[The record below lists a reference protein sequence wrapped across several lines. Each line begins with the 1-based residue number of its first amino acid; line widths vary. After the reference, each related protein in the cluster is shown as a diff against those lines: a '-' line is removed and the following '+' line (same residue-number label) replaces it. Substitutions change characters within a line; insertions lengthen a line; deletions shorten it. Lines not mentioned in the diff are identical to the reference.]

1 MKPFV
6 RALLRVCPASLAA
19 VSLAWPAG
27 AWSQAYPSKPV
38 RMISQFAAGSGGDVL
53 ARIVSSATAEVMGQ
67 AVIME
72 NQAGAGGA
80 LAAQNVA
87 RAAPD
92 GYTLLVATPGTQ
104 VTRVFL
110 VRNSAFDP
118 VKDFTPITG
127 VGETPT
133 LIIAHPSVPANSF
146 KELLDYA
153 KGNPGR
159 LSYGTSGIG
168 SPHHLSAEQ
177 IKMLTGVE
185 MAHVPYKAGAQA
197 MLDVI
202 TGQIPLSYSIIAPA
216 MPHIKA
222 GKVKVLVT
230 VSNKRA
236 PWLPNIPTVGEV
248 VPGFDAP
255 ASWTGLF
262 GPANLPAPILRR
274 INGDVV
280 KAMNIP
286 EVTKR
291 INDAGFDVMGSS
303 PEEFAALIKRQV
315 ELTGRIVKAAG
326 IKPTD

>member
-1 MKPFV
+1 MNPSARTV
-6 RALLRVCPASLAA
+6 LRICAAAIAAASLAMPL
-19 VSLAWPAG
+19 S
-27 AWSQAYPSKPV
+27 AWSQAFPSKPV
-38 RMISQFAAGSGGDVL
+38 KLLTQFAAGSGGDVL
-53 ARIVSSATAEVMGQ
+53 VRIVASATADVMGQ
-67 AVIME
+67 PVVIE
-72 NQAGAGGA
+72 NRPGAGGA
-80 LAAQNVA
+80 LAAELAA

-92 GYTLLVATPGTQ
+92 GYTLLAATPGTH

-110 VRNSAFDP
+110 VRNSSFDP
-118 VKDFTPITG
+118 VKDFTPITA

-133 LIIAHPSVPANSF
+133 VIIAHPSVPVNSF
-146 KELLDYA
+146 KELLGYA
-153 KGNPGR
+153 KANPGK

-185 MAHVPYKAGAQA
+185 MVHVPYKAGAQA

-216 MPHIKA
+216 MPHIKS
-222 GKVKVLVT
+222 GKVKALVT
-230 VSNKRA
+230 VRSKRA
-236 PWLPNIPTVGEV
+236 MWLPQIPTVGEM

-274 INGDVV
+274 VNGDVV
-280 KAMNIP
+280 RAMRQP
-286 EVTKR
+286 ETTKK
-291 INDAGFDVMGSS
+291 INDAGFEVIGNS
-303 PEEFAALIKRQV
+303 PEEFAALIKGQI

>member
-1 MKPFV
+1 MKCLDRKV
-6 RALLRVCPASLAA
+6 LSTCAAALSAASFAIPSAA
-19 VSLAWPAG
+19 WA
-27 AWSQAYPSKPV
+27 QAYPAKPI

-53 ARIVSSATAEVMGQ
+53 ARIVASAMSDVMGQ
-67 AVIME
+67 PVVME

-80 LAAQNVA
+80 VAAQAVA

-92 GYTLLVATPGTQ
+92 GYTILAATPGTQ

-110 VRNSAFDP
+110 VRNSTFDP
-118 VKDFTPITG
+118 IKDFTPITA

-133 LIIAHPSVPANSF
+133 LIIAHPSLPVNSF
-146 KELLDYA
+146 KELLAYA
-153 KGNPGR
+153 KANPGK

-185 MAHVPYKAGAQA
+185 MTHVPYKAGAQA
-197 MLDVI
+197 MIDVI

-216 MPHIKA
+216 MPHIKS
-222 GKVKVLVT
+222 GKVKPLVT
-230 VSNKRA
+230 VRSKRA
-236 PWLPNIPTVGEV
+236 LWLPNIPTVEEL

-262 GPANLPAPILRR
+262 GPANLPQPVLRR
-274 INGDVV
+274 LNGDTV
-280 KAMNIP
+280 KAMNQP
-286 EVTKR
+286 EVMKK
-291 INDAGFDVMGSS
+291 INEAGFEVIGNS